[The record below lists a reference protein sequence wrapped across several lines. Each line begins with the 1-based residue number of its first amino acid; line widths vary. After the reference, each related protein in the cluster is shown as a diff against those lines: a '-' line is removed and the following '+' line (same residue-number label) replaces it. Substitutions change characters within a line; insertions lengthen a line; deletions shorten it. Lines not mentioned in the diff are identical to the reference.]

1 MPEKLKEK
9 KNFNLLYLLLIFWV
23 FLLVQD
29 LFLTQ
34 AKTEAIPYSQFIEK
48 LDQKK
53 IESLTVGQERIE
65 GTLLVPDA
73 PKPPATV
80 PVKKFWTLRTEDPTL
95 VDRLTRAQVKFEA
108 VRESTF
114 VRSMASWV
122 IPILVMVTIWSFFM
136 AKAGGGMR
144 GQMFPI
150 GKSKVRVYVEKD
162 IETRFKDVA
171 GVDEAKAELQEVVS
185 FLKDPAHYNRLGGRM
200 PKGLLLVGP
209 PGTGKTLLARA
220 VAGEAGVPFFLING
234 SEFVELFVGLGAARV
249 RDLFEQA
256 RSQAPCILFID
267 ELDALGKMRGV
278 SAISGAANDEKEQTL
293 NQLLAE
299 LDGFDPSKG
308 IVLLAA
314 TNRPEVLDPALL
326 RSGRFDR
333 QVLID
338 KPDRKGRVEI
348 LNVHMKKIQLAAEIN
363 ADEIASL
370 TTGFSGADL
379 ANLVNEAALTA
390 TRRKADSVTNGD
402 FTEAIERIV
411 AGLERKSRILNP
423 EEKRR
428 VAFHEM
434 GHALVAIAFGEGET
448 VHKVSV
454 IPRGMGALGYT
465 IRRPSEDRYLVSRKE
480 LEHKV
485 SVLMGGR
492 SSELFFLGE
501 MSTGAADDL
510 DKATDLARAM
520 VTRFGMS
527 DTLGMITYDREV
539 SPFLTQ
545 LPTVR
550 AFDYSEETAQGID
563 REVRGIVDR
572 AFSKA
577 TQIIHRYKG
586 FIEDGVAE
594 LIIHETLNEE
604 QIRQLWL
611 KHREDEVQ
619 MIA

>member
-1 MPEKLKEK
+1 MQKK
-9 KNFNLLYLLLIFWV
+9 KNFSLLYLLLIFWV

-29 LFLTQ
+29 LFMTQ
-34 AKTEAIPYSQFIEK
+34 GKSEAIPYSQFVEK
-48 LDQKK
+48 LDQQK
-53 IESLTVGQERIE
+53 IESLVVGQERIE
-65 GTLLVPDA
+65 GTLLVAEPA
-73 PKPPATV
+73 KPPATV

-95 VDRLTRAQVKFEA
+95 IDRLTRAKVKFEA

-114 VRSMASWV
+114 IRAIASWV
-122 IPILVMVTIWSFFM
+122 LPILVMVTIWSFFM
-136 AKAGGGMR
+136 AKAGGGGVR
-144 GQMFPI
+144 GQMFPL
-150 GKSKVRVYVEKD
+150 GKSKVRVYAEKD

-171 GVDEAKAELQEVVS
+171 GVGEAKAELQEVVS

-278 SAISGAANDEKEQTL
+278 SAISGGANDEKEQTL

-299 LDGFDPSKG
+299 LDGFDSSKG

-348 LNVHMKKIQLAAEIN
+348 LNVHMQKIHLAAEIN

-390 TRRKADSVTNGD
+390 TRRKADAVTNAD

-411 AGLERKSRILNP
+411 AGLERKSRLLNP

-434 GHALVAIAFGEGET
+434 GHVLVALAFGEGET

-465 IRRPSEDRYLVSRKE
+465 IRRPSEDRYLACRKE
-480 LEHKV
+480 LEHKIA
-485 SVLMGGR
+485 VLMGGR
-492 SSELFFLGE
+492 SSELHFLGE

-539 SPFLTQ
+539 SPFLNP
-545 LPTVR
+545 LPSMR
-550 AFDYSEETAQGID
+550 AFEYSEETAEGID
-563 REVRGIVDR
+563 REVRGIVER
-572 AFSKA
+572 AFSRA
-577 TQIIHRYKG
+577 TQIVHRFEG
-586 FIEDGVAE
+586 FVNDGVKE
-594 LIIHETLNEE
+594 LIVHETLNEE
-604 QIRQLWL
+604 QIRNLWL
-611 KHREDEVQ
+611 KHRDDEIK